1 MFSEAVMM
9 VLSAD
14 DSKDQEK
21 KTKSHAND
29 DNVGLRSEILK
40 SLQCLECDL
49 WSTGALTAKNVN
61 FYVEE
66 FLKYSNDSTTKQDK
80 KNWKASERSNV
91 AATVQDKNLNFSKSK
106 KDTIGKKNALKKLL
120 TNLLLTLLPISGKV
134 ESDQMLSPFSQFL
147 EIFHEAKNL

>member
-14 DSKDQEK
+14 DSKDQNY
-21 KTKSHAND
+21 KTKSND

-91 AATVQDKNLNFSKSK
+91 AAAVQDKNLNFSKSK

-120 TNLLLTLLPISGKV
+120 TNLLNITTYFW
-134 ESDQMLSPFSQFL
+134 ESRT
-147 EIFHEAKNL
+147 

>member
-40 SLQCLECDL
+40 CLQCLECDL
-49 WSTGALTAKNVN
+49 WSIGALTAKNVN

-80 KNWKASERSNV
+80 KKWKASERSNV

-120 TNLLLTLLPISGKV
+120 TDLLLTLIPISGKV
-134 ESDQMLSPFSQFL
+134 PHQMLSPFSQFL

>member
-49 WSTGALTAKNVN
+49 WSKGALTAKNVN

-80 KNWKASERSNV
+80 KNWKASERSNL

-106 KDTIGKKNALKKLL
+106 KDNIGKKNTFKKI
-120 TNLLLTLLPISGKV
+120 TNYLICS
-134 ESDQMLSPFSQFL
+134 
-147 EIFHEAKNL
+147 

>member
-9 VLSAD
+9 VLSAY
-14 DSKDQEK
+14 DSKDQNY

-40 SLQCLECDL
+40 CLQCLECDL
-49 WSTGALTAKNVN
+49 WSIGALTAKNVN

-80 KNWKASERSNV
+80 KNLDF
-91 AATVQDKNLNFSKSK
+91 QL
-106 KDTIGKKNALKKLL
+106 
-120 TNLLLTLLPISGKV
+120 
-134 ESDQMLSPFSQFL
+134 
-147 EIFHEAKNL
+147 IFRPKFAFY

>member
-40 SLQCLECDL
+40 CLQCLECDL

-80 KNWKASERSNV
+80 KNWKASERSNL

-106 KDTIGKKNALKKLL
+106 KDNIGKKNTFKKI
-120 TNLLLTLLPISGKV
+120 TNYLICS
-134 ESDQMLSPFSQFL
+134 
-147 EIFHEAKNL
+147 